1 MPDSIRARLKACS
14 LAIMLALGT
23 AGPGAAQDGTIRLSA
38 STFDRFA
45 AALQPLTVR
54 REGWY
59 HFTVPSFFGPVDVPI
74 YCVGTASVSN
84 VKFTIAPNT
93 ATVRGDV
100 SGTMCGLP
108 YTSSLFSP
116 VTMAVNASASQLLVR
131 PAVPLSLNA
140 TINILGF
147 VFTIP
152 FNANLAPSLTVLA
165 IPLDVIRVETESP
178 SGPRT
183 LVLASEH
190 HRLSLQAGFVEIR
203 ADVHFR

>member
-1 MPDSIRARLKACS
+1 
-14 LAIMLALGT
+14 
-23 AGPGAAQDGTIRLSA
+23 
-38 STFDRFA
+38 
-45 AALQPLTVR
+45 
-54 REGWY
+54 
-59 HFTVPSFFGPVDVPI
+59 
-74 YCVGTASVSN
+74 
-84 VKFTIAPNT
+84 
-93 ATVRGDV
+93 
-100 SGTMCGLP
+100 LP

-116 VTMAVNASASQLLVR
+116 VTMAINASASQLLVR

-165 IPLDVIRVETESP
+165 IPLDVIRVEMESP
-178 SGPRT
+178 SGSRT

-190 HRLSLQAGFVEIR
+190 HQLSLQAGFVEIR